1 MALAMHITGGDLMS
15 GKLFLTIC
23 AAAVLAPAAV
33 HAAPKAGDIEK
44 RFKNLDKDAD
54 GKLTFAE
61 FNGGKSGTREEDAK
75 KFLSLD
81 TNRDKK
87 LTLEEYSGMWGKPK
101 KKK

>member
-1 MALAMHITGGDLMS
+1 MFRMLVLM
-15 GKLFLTIC
+15 IC
-23 AAAVLAPAAV
+23 AAAVLTPVAV
-33 HAAPKAGDIEK
+33 HAAPKAADIQQ

-61 FNGGKSGTREEDAK
+61 FNGGKSGTKEADAK

-87 LTLEEYSGMWGKPK
+87 LSLEEYSGMWGKPK
-101 KKK
+101 KK